1 MKYLKRSVKYFLFLV
16 VFFSIF
22 VSIMFYTSTRPE
34 GVTIFD
40 MFKGSELK
48 LALFFIGFA
57 AVYPLVGYSKRAI
70 HVSNIAEN
78 KDAVIELFKNAKY
91 YVESDSNNV
100 IVFRLKSPILRL
112 FRTYEDSVTIDFS
125 NNPATIEGL
134 RKDVLRF
141 ARGIE
146 YICQKSY

>member
-1 MKYLKRSVKYFLFLV
+1 MKYLIRSVKYFLYLV
-16 VFFSIF
+16 VFFSIL

-40 MFKGSELK
+40 MFKGNELK
-48 LALFFIGFA
+48 LALFFIAFA
-57 AVYPLVGYSKRAI
+57 GVYPLIGYSKRAM
-70 HVSNIAEN
+70 HVSNIKEN
-78 KDAVIELFKNAKY
+78 KAAIIELFTNAKY

-100 IVFRLKSPILRL
+100 IVFRLKSPIIRL
-112 FRTYEDSVTIDFS
+112 LRTYEDAVIVDYSE
-125 NNPATIEGL
+125 NPASIEGL

-146 YICQKSY
+146 HICQRSY